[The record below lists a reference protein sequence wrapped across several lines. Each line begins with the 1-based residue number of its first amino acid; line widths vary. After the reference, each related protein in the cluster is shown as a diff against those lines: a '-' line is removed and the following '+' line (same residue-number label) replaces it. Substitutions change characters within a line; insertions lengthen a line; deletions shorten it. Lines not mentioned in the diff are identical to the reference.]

1 MNLRGLG
8 IFRFCATMEASVR
21 QFEKLFGA
29 HFVAI
34 SYCTDSLSQQSGIYR
49 ETGNFQFLGLFHFR
63 PVSNLNAVEYN
74 GHSQSPST
82 LNVGGPGAPYTNK

>member
-1 MNLRGLG
+1 
-8 IFRFCATMEASVR
+8 VR

-82 LNVGGPGAPYTNK
+82 LNVDFSLTISISSLSLFFELR